1 MVNHV
6 IASHYPPEL
15 LHPGT
20 LFGRDKYASELHT
33 RQNQGGN
40 QGNNQ
45 VKFWDYR
52 EACNN
57 CVENCPAGKIINPN
71 DCSKCKDCPNGQKPD
86 GEQKKCV
93 EDKKSKKFNEV
104 YKDKRQTY
112 KENRGFERWKKS
124 HQRTYDRARN
134 REDRTKVRRMAR
146 CLALVP
152 LAMGVAAVE
161 EYSETFDEDW
171 TDSMELLEFW
181 PEGLEV
187 DEWVDDSSDEL
198 FENDDYI
205 DKYVNIGEGN
215 QRREIALVPAVR
227 DRDNIPSKFSRN
239 AIRTSPRTDLVLRGD
254 LTKRCPIC
262 PLIVIFLSAL
272 STVARVVKI
281 ARTAIQIAK
290 GFNNVARRTK
300 RASTRKI
307 SESKNWRNCLA
318 GRDPQK

>member
-1 MVNHV
+1 MTEHATEKTGPKFGAWYVIPRSAA
-6 IASHYPPEL
+6 IASWVLCHIRTPSDNQL
-15 LHPGT
+15 LTP
-20 LFGRDKYASELHT
+20 LL
-33 RQNQGGN
+33 Q
-40 QGNNQ
+40 
-45 VKFWDYR
+45 
-52 EACNN
+52 
-57 CVENCPAGKIINPN
+57 
-71 DCSKCKDCPNGQKPD
+71 
-86 GEQKKCV
+86 
-93 EDKKSKKFNEV
+93 
-104 YKDKRQTY
+104 
-112 KENRGFERWKKS
+112 
-124 HQRTYDRARN
+124 
-134 REDRTKVRRMAR
+134 AR